1 MLQPFSLQ
9 CLHLSIVDVEKT
21 FILAFSLYDLYM
33 PSICSWPGQLSSL
46 TLCCAQTAP
55 RECFICG
62 HLAQY
67 ECLQC
72 LSDRKLQPGRIKQY
86 CSTCNTQVY
95 LIVITH
101 TVLPVT
107 TLVVTVLSLCFF
119 CFFLNQVHSHH
130 TRQSHSPKALEV
142 SLNAASVAPVPRH
155 TMQLFAVLCIH
166 TSHYV
171 SFVKYGSDPHA
182 WLFFD
187 SMADRCGEWD
197 SWFVSS
203 SLTFLK
209 IQWNI
214 VDNKVKHKAVQL
226 KYWNAQYTDV
236 QIRM

>member
-1 MLQPFSLQ
+1 M
-9 CLHLSIVDVEKT
+9 LHL
-21 FILAFSLYDLYM
+21 
-33 PSICSWPGQLSSL
+33 WSSGSVRVSSVSVRP
-46 TLCCAQTAP
+46 QTAA
-55 RECFICG
+55 G
-62 HLAQY
+62 KNQTVLLY
-67 ECLQC
+67 LQ
-72 LSDRKLQPGRIKQY
+72 
-86 CSTCNTQVY
+86 
-95 LIVITH
+95 H
-101 TVLPVT
+101 TGISHCHHTSSVLPVT

>member
-1 MLQPFSLQ
+1 MTFT
-9 CLHLSIVDVEKT
+9 CHLSAPDPASFLHWHFVVPKQRRGNASSVVIWLSTSV
-21 FILAFSLYDLYM
+21 FSVCQTAN
-33 PSICSWPGQLSSL
+33 CSREESNSTALPATHRYISLSSHFISF
-46 TLCCAQTAP
+46 TSNHTCCDCT
-55 RECFICG
+55 I
-62 HLAQY
+62 
-67 ECLQC
+67 
-72 LSDRKLQPGRIKQY
+72 S
-86 CSTCNTQVY
+86 
-95 LIVITH
+95 
-101 TVLPVT
+101 VL
-107 TLVVTVLSLCFF
+107 FF
-119 CFFLNQVHSHH
+119 FFFLNQVHSHH